1 MDWNGLYP
9 QLLVPISYIT
19 HTHTLKNK
27 THTRRLNN
35 DGGTPRKPLTFWASP
50 KMRRTWSTRSWEPSC
65 TLERWSSSK
74 GVAKNR
80 LNKKEKR
87 KDTQNLSLFF
97 SLLQNSLFILA
108 FFFFLIFKC
117 KKERDQIIGYT
128 SCTKKLRQFFY
139 ALSSPLFQILASLET
154 EKKREKNINYFY
166 RFKNWT
172 LKKKNSATRTR
183 LRQEWTKTLPS
194 TKTEWNTTFLLKKK
208 NLTNHIS
215 PLSCLQFFH

>member
-1 MDWNGLYP
+1 MRFFFLFHTLLKPNDLKSAHGIYRRRPNTVSMDWNGLYP

-19 HTHTLKNK
+19 HKHTHTPKNK

-50 KMRRTWSTRSWEPSC
+50 KMKRTWSTRSWEPSC

-108 FFFFLIFKC
+108 FFFFFLIFKC

-128 SCTKKLRQFFY
+128 SCTKKLRQIFY
-139 ALSSPLFQILASLET
+139 ALSSP
-154 EKKREKNINYFY
+154 
-166 RFKNWT
+166 
-172 LKKKNSATRTR
+172 
-183 LRQEWTKTLPS
+183 
-194 TKTEWNTTFLLKKK
+194 
-208 NLTNHIS
+208 
-215 PLSCLQFFH
+215 